1 MVWTSPPFS
10 EGFGQAVRSIAC
22 EGAKLKDFLGSRDTA
37 EHLKEVALQ
46 VPREHTS
53 TQEAYMG
60 LSPEPLAVGGSQG
73 SYGLRMY
80 SSSRSLSMLIR

>member
-1 MVWTSPPFS
+1 MDLTAFT

-46 VPREHTS
+46 VSREHTS
-53 TQEAYMG
+53 T
-60 LSPEPLAVGGSQG
+60 
-73 SYGLRMY
+73 
-80 SSSRSLSMLIR
+80 

>member
-1 MVWTSPPFS
+1 MDLPPFA

-53 TQEAYMG
+53 TQEVYMG
-60 LSPEPLAVGGSQG
+60 LSPESLAVGA
-73 SYGLRMY
+73 LRG
-80 SSSRSLSMLIR
+80 RVT